1 MNSSILQSLENYKS
15 KLEKVWRYLD
25 YEKVNLLANE
35 LLSVWSRSRNIF
47 ICVNGGSEANVN
59 HIANDLIF
67 GVNPEGKGLKVHSL
81 WVNSSINLCLA
92 NDIGHENIFSHQLET
107 LATKGDILITL
118 SESCNSPNI
127 VKTLNK
133 VKNWDLEV
141 LHCLDLRWKS
151 TETCRYFNS
160 F

>member
-1 MNSSILQSLENYKS
+1 MNSSILKSLEKYKS

-47 ICVNGGSEANVN
+47 ICGNGGSAANAN

-107 LATKGDILITL
+107 LATKGNILITL
-118 SESCNSPNI
+118 SEICNSPNI
-127 VKTLNK
+127 FKALK
-133 VKNWDLEV
+133 KAKE
-141 LHCLDLRWKS
+141 LRLRS
-151 TETCRYFNS
+151 IALLGFTVENQ
-160 F
+160 